1 MKKIVYI
8 FIILIGVILNPPCA
22 TGNTAKEVKW
32 IEDSPEN
39 TYLKVL
45 HNMIYDFSEWVDSES
60 YMSIEFR
67 DYLYVSVYTKERE
80 SGYSVEDAKLWAET
94 MTLVLVELELYEDK
108 RQLIKKV
115 DMGLYT
121 KLFYKYITEG
131 YGKEDI
137 LVYMVDN
144 GMVSIEPASSEAYEI
159 ARAIKLK
166 KIYNEG
172 KNK

>member
-39 TYLKVL
+39 TRLKVL
-45 HNMIYDFSEWVDSES
+45 HNLIYYFAEWVDSES
-60 YMSIEFR
+60 YMIIDFR

-80 SGYSVEDAKLWAET
+80 SGDSVEDAKVWAEA
-94 MTLVLVELELYEDK
+94 MTFTLAELEIYEDK
-108 RQLIKKV
+108 RPLIKKV

-144 GMVSIEPASSEAYEI
+144 DMVSIEPTSSNLYEI
-159 ARAIKLK
+159 FRAKKIK
-166 KIYNEG
+166 KIYNERE
-172 KNK
+172 NK